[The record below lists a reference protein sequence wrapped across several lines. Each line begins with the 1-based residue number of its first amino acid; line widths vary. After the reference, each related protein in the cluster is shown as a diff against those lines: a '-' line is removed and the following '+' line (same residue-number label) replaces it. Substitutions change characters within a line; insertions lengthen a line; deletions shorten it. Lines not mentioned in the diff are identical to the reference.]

1 MPAGV
6 AAGRLSPG
14 GGLRAA
20 PGVLWRF
27 SRPHTVIGTA
37 LSVLGLYAITLHNA
51 PGTGVAATAGDLL
64 LTLLA
69 AYGVNLFIV
78 GLNQIEDV
86 EIDRVNK
93 PFLPLAAG
101 ELRMRTAWRI
111 VIAAGVIPILLA
123 LTQGAVELVSVL
135 VALGVGIA
143 YSSPPLRLKRYAAL
157 AAASIS
163 GVRSVI
169 VNLGVSAHFAA
180 VHGAEPA
187 IAPAVIALTLF
198 VIPFSLAIALLKD
211 VPDFEGDRRFRIATY
226 TVRLGGAR
234 VLSIGMGALTLAYLG
249 MAIGGALWLEGV
261 QPAFLAVSHLGA
273 LALLWWWARSA
284 DVDDP
289 PAFTRFYM
297 RVWKL
302 FFLEYLLVPAAVL
315 AS

>member
-1 MPAGV
+1 M
-6 AAGRLSPG
+6 
-14 GGLRAA
+14 
-20 PGVLWRF
+20 
-27 SRPHTVIGTA
+27 IGTA
-37 LSVLGLYAITLHNA
+37 LSVVGLYAISLHRS
-51 PGTGVAATAGDLL
+51 PGAAVLETVGDLA
-64 LTLLA
+64 LTLVA

-86 EIDRVNK
+86 DIDRVNK

-101 ELRMRTAWRI
+101 ELGMRTAWVI
-111 VIAAGVIPILLA
+111 VIAAGAIPVLLA

-180 VHGAEPA
+180 THGAQGG

-211 VPDFEGDRRFRIATY
+211 VPDIEGDRRFRIATY

-234 VLSIGMGALTLAYLG
+234 VLAIGLAALTVAYLG
-249 MAIGGALWLEGV
+249 MAIGGALWLEDV
-261 QPAFLAVSHLGA
+261 HRPFLVISHLAA
-273 LALLWWWARSA
+273 LALLWRWAREA

-302 FFLEYLLVPAAVL
+302 FFLEYVLVPAAVL
-315 AS
+315 AA

>member
-6 AAGRLSPG
+6 AAGRVSRG
-14 GGLRAA
+14 GGLRSA

-37 LSVLGLYAITLHNA
+37 LSVVGLYAISLHRS
-51 PGTGVAATAGDLL
+51 PGAGVRETAGDLA
-64 LTLLA
+64 LTLVA

-86 EIDRVNK
+86 DIDRVNK

-101 ELRMRTAWRI
+101 ELRMRTAWLI
-111 VIAAGVIPILLA
+111 VIAAGAIPVLLA

-169 VNLGVSAHFAA
+169 VNLGVSAHFVAT
-180 VHGAEPA
+180 HGAQA
-187 IAPAVIALTLF
+187 GVAPAVVALTLF

-211 VPDFEGDRRFRIATY
+211 VPDIEGDRRFRIATY

-234 VLSIGMGALTLAYLG
+234 VLAIGLGALTVAYLG
-249 MAIGGALWLEGV
+249 MAIGGALWLEDV
-261 QPAFLAVSHLGA
+261 HRAFLAISHLAA
-273 LALLWWWARSA
+273 LALLWWWAREA
-284 DVDDP
+284 DVNDP
-289 PAFTRFYM
+289 PTFTRFYM

-315 AS
+315 AA

>member
-6 AAGRLSPG
+6 AAGRIPRG
-14 GGLRAA
+14 GRVRSA

-37 LSVLGLYAITLHNA
+37 LSILGLYAISLHRS
-51 PGTGVAATAGDLL
+51 PGAGVRETVGDLV
-64 LTLLA
+64 LTLVA

-86 EIDRVNK
+86 DIDRVNK

-101 ELRMRTAWRI
+101 ELGMRTAWVI
-111 VIAAGVIPILLA
+111 VVAAGAIPVLLA
-123 LTQGAVELVSVL
+123 LTQGGVETVSVL

-169 VNLGVSAHFAA
+169 VNLGVSAHFAMI
-180 VHGAEPA
+180 HGTPGG

-211 VPDFEGDRRFRIATY
+211 VPDIEGDRRFHIATY

-234 VLSIGMGALTLAYLG
+234 VRALGLGALTIAYLG
-249 MAIGGALWLEGV
+249 MAIGGALWLEDV
-261 QPAFLAVSHLGA
+261 NRPFLVISHLAA
-273 LALLWWWARSA
+273 LALLWRWARAA

-315 AS
+315 AA

>member
-1 MPAGV
+1 MPAGL
-6 AAGRLSPG
+6 AAGRLAPE
-14 GGLRAA
+14 GGLRGAL
-20 PGVLWRF
+20 GVLWRF

-37 LSVLGLYAITLHNA
+37 LSVVGLYAISLHHA
-51 PGTGVAATAGDLL
+51 PEGTGVAETAGDLL

-101 ELRMRTAWRI
+101 
-111 VIAAGVIPILLA
+111 VIPVALA
-123 LTQGAVELVSVL
+123 LTQGAVELISVL
-135 VALGVGIA
+135 VALAVGIA
-143 YSSPPLRLKRYAAL
+143 YSSPPLSLKRYAAL
-157 AAASIS
+157 AAASAS

-180 VHGAEPA
+180 VHAAEPA

-234 VLSIGMGALTLAYLG
+234 VLAIGLGALTVAYLG
-249 MAIGGALWLEGV
+249 MAIGGVLWLDDV
-261 QPAFLAVSHLGA
+261 NPALLALSHLAA
-273 LALLWWWARSA
+273 LALLWWWAREA
-284 DVDDP
+284 DVTDP

-315 AS
+315 AA